1 MNLNF
6 LITKNHIFKRRKFYE
21 YKLKL
26 NKTKRPGIYL
36 KHQLRFELINL
47 KIFKRI
53 LRKKYYKKNL
63 NFKFTKYWLM
73 IRPNFLLTMKS
84 KNSRMGS
91 GVGSYVRV
99 SSIIK
104 ADTPIILLKNYS
116 HHFIKKLLKYIK
128 MKMNVN
134 LYLHLS
140 SRKIDNFV

>member
-6 LITKNHIFKRRKFYE
+6 LITRNHIFKRRKFYH
-21 YKLKL
+21 YKFEIT
-26 NKTKRPGIYL
+26 KTKRAGIYL
-36 KHQLRFELINL
+36 KHQMRFELINL
-47 KIFKRI
+47 KIFKKI

-99 SSIIK
+99 SSVIK
-104 ADTPIILLKNYS
+104 ADTPIILVKNYS
-116 HHFIKKLLKYIK
+116 YYYIKKLIKYTK

-134 LYLHLS
+134 LYLQHFFF
-140 SRKIDNFV
+140 KTVNIV